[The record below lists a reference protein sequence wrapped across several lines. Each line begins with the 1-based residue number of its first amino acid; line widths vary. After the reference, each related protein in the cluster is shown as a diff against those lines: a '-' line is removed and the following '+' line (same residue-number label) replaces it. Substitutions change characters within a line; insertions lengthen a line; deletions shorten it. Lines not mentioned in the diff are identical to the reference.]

1 MAHPC
6 KHLGFPVWRILSH
19 PDTRHS
25 NPALLDCISLL
36 YLKGKKC
43 VMNCEEVDATE
54 QDQLVDTHTD
64 LYGVPDDLTLPLLTS
79 EA

>member
-1 MAHPC
+1 
-6 KHLGFPVWRILSH
+6 
-19 PDTRHS
+19 
-25 NPALLDCISLL
+25 
-36 YLKGKKC
+36 
-43 VMNCEEVDATE
+43 MNCEEVDATE